1 MKRYLIL
8 LIFMFACSSNEPE
21 NLIPKEKMESIIF
34 DIMILNASSSYELK
48 IDNNMISDELIFRKH
63 NIDSAQFY
71 ESELYYSRN
80 PRIHFNIYS
89 NVKKKIQ
96 RSIDSLK
103 SIDSIKII
111 K

>member
-8 LIFMFACSSNEPE
+8 LIFMFACSSSAPE
-21 NLIPKEKMESIIF
+21 NLISEKKMESIIF
-34 DIMILNASSSYELK
+34 DIMILNASSSYDLK

-63 NIDSAQFY
+63 NIDSVQFY

-103 SIDSIKII
+103 NIK
-111 K
+111 

>member
-1 MKRYLIL
+1 MKKYLIL
-8 LIFMFACSSNEPE
+8 LIFIFACSSNAPD
-21 NLIPKEKMESIIF
+21 NLISEEKMESIIF
-34 DIMILNASSSYELK
+34 DILILNASSSYDLK

-80 PRIHFNIYS
+80 PRVHVNIYS

-103 SIDSIKII
+103 NIK
-111 K
+111 